1 MVCCVSSFSTL
12 QAEYFLKNCNYFR
25 ERYGQ
30 RAFGGWRTVFP
41 FAFQL
46 YYGQCDLIYL
56 INLVCLCVF
65 DSRFHRD
72 VLNERLFLF
81 FELLFF
87 NLLKQLVSYKH
98 CYPTECKRCLLWPRM
113 DHGQNSN
120 ACIKAGLFPLA
131 TVPPEVIFL

>member
-1 MVCCVSSFSTL
+1 M
-12 QAEYFLKNCNYFR
+12 
-25 ERYGQ
+25 
-30 RAFGGWRTVFP
+30 GGGLVFP

-56 INLVCLCVF
+56 INLVCLCVS

-81 FELLFF
+81 FELLLL
-87 NLLKQLVSYKH
+87 NLLKQLVSPQH
-98 CYPTECKRCLLWPRM
+98 CYPTECRRCFLGLRVG
-113 DHGQNSN
+113 HGRNSN
-120 ACIKAGLFPLA
+120 AGIKAGLFPLA